1 MDYIY
6 HYTAINTLLSLLHTP
21 TTLEKDIIE
30 ARENNPDYGYYINFH
45 ASDLRLMNDRQEN
58 KLINTMAELIPDE
71 LALANGCADWVQ
83 GKPYVVSFCKQRD
96 FIPMWNMYA
105 DTGKGICLKFR
116 RDGSDED
123 IKKINTSPFSD
134 ILLKDCT
141 YLTEREF
148 RKRIRVVKKELEQF
162 KESVSGKPILP
173 GQRSIPDFNA
183 ESAFLKL
190 DSFKYEQEVR
200 LAVFAAFDCRVKQG
214 RYGISPYY
222 PVKIPLRYLEEII
235 VGPSAH
241 QDILE
246 YSIKELLRSKDMH
259 RLSHYG
265 IDIKV
270 SASELQLR

>member
-200 LAVFAAFDCRVKQG
+200 LAVFAAFDCRVNTRIQHQRTVEKQG
-214 RYGISPYY
+214 YASAQ
-222 PVKIPLRYLEEII
+222 PLR
-235 VGPSAH
+235 
-241 QDILE
+241 
-246 YSIKELLRSKDMH
+246 H
-259 RLSHYG
+259 RH
-265 IDIKV
+265 
-270 SASELQLR
+270 